1 MSTYQ
6 SDPMSMG
13 PEQLSGPT
21 AAPESEAHAAARKR
35 VQARRDLA
43 NHAIVYVV
51 VNAFFVGVWWFTGA
65 DYFWPAWV
73 IGGWGIGLA
82 LNAWEV
88 LFRRPITE
96 AEIEREMH
104 RGAQG

>member
-6 SDPMSMG
+6 SDPMSVR
-13 PEQLSGPT
+13 PEQYTGPSQ
-21 AAPESEAHAAARKR
+21 ASESDAHAAARKR

-51 VNAFFVGVWWFTGA
+51 VNAFFVGMWWFTGA
-65 DYFWPAWV
+65 EYFWPAWI

-104 RGAQG
+104 RGT